1 MTLSKSG
8 VESRKASMRPLTR
21 FAWLTLA
28 YNIAVILWGA
38 YVRASGS
45 GAGCGNRWP
54 LCNGTVLPRTPQAQ
68 TIIEFTHRLTSG
80 LAIVMVSSLLVWC
93 WRKTSK
99 GDRARYSSLT
109 AILLLF
115 NEALLGALLVLFEH
129 VAQDRSLDRAFF
141 LCAHFGNTLL
151 LLAALALTG
160 QWLSE
165 GRPRFSLAKN
175 RAEIVAV
182 VLGLLST
189 MCIGITGSLAALG
202 DTLFPA
208 TSLRASLIEDFS
220 SGNILLRLRFLHPV
234 VAAIAA
240 IYVVWLILRNL
251 KRPGRLQNQEVMLA
265 GVLIGQI
272 SLGFLNVLLLAPVW
286 LQLVHLLAAELLWV
300 LVVLSSANLLLATV
314 DCNSDA
320 RIVVESMATPSRA
333 LRSDFVGKLWL
344 L

>member
-1 MTLSKSG
+1 
-8 VESRKASMRPLTR
+8 
-21 FAWLTLA
+21 
-28 YNIAVILWGA
+28 VILWGA
-38 YVRASGS
+38 YVRATGS

-54 LCNGTVLPRTPQAQ
+54 LCNGTVLPSTPQAQ

-80 LAIVMVSSLLVWC
+80 LAILMVSSLLVWC

-99 GDRARYSSLT
+99 GDWVRGSSVL

-129 VAQDRSLDRAFF
+129 VGQDRSLARVFF
-141 LCAHFGNTLL
+141 LCMHFGNTLL
-151 LLAALALTG
+151 LLAALALTAH
-160 QWLSE
+160 WLSE
-165 GRPRFSLAKN
+165 GQRRLSVVKN
-175 RAEIVAV
+175 RAEIAAV
-182 VLGLLST
+182 VLGLFAT

-208 TSLRASLIEDFS
+208 TSLRTSLIDDFS

-240 IYVVWLILRNL
+240 IYVIWLILRSL
-251 KRPGRLQNQEVMLA
+251 KRPGRLRNQEVMLA

-272 SLGFLNVLLLAPVW
+272 GLGILNVLFLAPLW
-286 LQLVHLLAAELLWV
+286 LQLVHLLVAELFWV
-300 LVVLSSANLLLATV
+300 LVLLASANLLFDAA
-314 DCNSDA
+314 DCNSAA
-320 RIVVESMATPSRA
+320 RTARDSVATPSRS
-333 LRSDFVGKLWL
+333 LRPDL

>member
-1 MTLSKSG
+1 MRMTLSEPG
-8 VESRKASMRPLTR
+8 VESRKASMHSLTR

-38 YVRASGS
+38 YVRATGS

-80 LAIVMVSSLLVWC
+80 LAIVMVSSLFVWC

-99 GDRARYSSLT
+99 GDWTRYSSVL
-109 AILLLF
+109 AVLFLF

-129 VAQDRSLDRAFF
+129 VAQDRSLGRALF

-151 LLAALALTG
+151 LLAALALTAH
-160 QWLSE
+160 WLPE
-165 GRPRFSLAKN
+165 GRRRFSVAKN

-182 VLGLLST
+182 VLGLLAT

-208 TSLRASLIEDFS
+208 TSLRTSLIEDFS
-220 SGNILLRLRFLHPV
+220 SGNILLRLRFLHPLA
-234 VAAIAA
+234 AAIAA
-240 IYVVWLILRNL
+240 IYVLWLILRIV
-251 KRPGRLQNQEVMLA
+251 KRPERLRNQEVMLA

-272 SLGFLNVLLLAPVW
+272 GLGILNVLSLAPVW
-286 LQLVHLLAAELLWV
+286 LQIVHLLVAELFWI
-300 LVVLSSANLLLATV
+300 LVVLASANLLFATV

-320 RIVVESMATPSRA
+320 RTVVDLRATPSTA
-333 LRSDFVGKLWL
+333 LRSDFVVKS
-344 L
+344 

>member
-1 MTLSKSG
+1 MRMTLSEPG
-8 VESRKASMRPLTR
+8 GESSEASPQPLRR

-38 YVRASGS
+38 YVRATGS

-68 TIIEFTHRLTSG
+68 TVIEFTHRLTSA
-80 LAIVMVSSLLVWC
+80 LAVIMVSALLLWC
-93 WRKTSK
+93 WRKTAK
-99 GDRARYSSLT
+99 GDWARYSSLA

-129 VAQDRSLDRAFF
+129 VRQDQSPGRVFF
-141 LCAHFGNTLL
+141 LCMHFGNTLL
-151 LLAALALTG
+151 LLAALALTA
-160 QWLSE
+160 QWLSK
-165 GRPRFSLAKN
+165 GYRRFSVVKK

-182 VLGLLST
+182 AFGLLAT
-189 MCIGITGSLAALG
+189 MSIGITGSLAALG

-208 TSLRASLIEDFS
+208 TSLRAALIEDFS

-234 VAAIAA
+234 FAAIAA
-240 IYVVWLILRNL
+240 IYVVWLILRSL
-251 KRPGRLQNQEVMLA
+251 KSPGRLWNQEVMLA

-272 SLGFLNVLLLAPVW
+272 GLGILNVLLLAPVW
-286 LQLVHLLAAELLWV
+286 LQIVHLLVAELFWA
-300 LVVLSSANLLLATV
+300 LVVLASANLLFATV

-320 RIVVESMATPSRA
+320 RW
-333 LRSDFVGKLWL
+333 LWTQRRL
-344 L
+344 PRGGAI

>member
-1 MTLSKSG
+1 MRMTLSEPG
-8 VESRKASMRPLTR
+8 VESRKASMRSLTR

-38 YVRASGS
+38 YVRATGS

-80 LAIVMVSSLLVWC
+80 LAILMVSSLLVWC

-99 GDRARYSSLT
+99 GDWARYSSVL
-109 AILLLF
+109 AVLLLF

-129 VAQDRSLDRAFF
+129 VAQDRSLGRAFF

-151 LLAALALTG
+151 LLAALALTAH
-160 QWLSE
+160 WLPE
-165 GRPRFSLAKN
+165 GRRFSVVKN

-182 VLGLLST
+182 VSGLLAT

-208 TSLRASLIEDFS
+208 TSLRTSLIEDFS

-251 KRPGRLQNQEVMLA
+251 KRPGRLWNQEVMLA

-272 SLGFLNVLLLAPVW
+272 GLGILNVLLLAPVW
-286 LQLVHLLAAELLWV
+286 LQLVHLLVAELFWV
-300 LVVLSSANLLLATV
+300 LVVLASANLLFATV
-314 DCNSDA
+314 DCKSDD
-320 RIVVESMATPSRA
+320 RMVDPMATPLRP
-333 LRSDFVGKLWL
+333 LRSDFFVKP
-344 L
+344 